1 MEVAQIYPLVN
12 QALAEALGKEEV
24 LARDLS
30 NVVDLGAEVFNARA
44 MDKYVGSLVNQIGRV
59 IFDNRVYKGSVPSV
73 LMEGWEYGS
82 VLEKIRCDI
91 PEATENE
98 SWELVDGASYDQN
111 IFYQPKVTAKF
122 YNSKTTFEVPMS
134 FTSKQVMQSF
144 QNATQLNAFLSM
156 LFTSVE
162 NSLTVALDNLVMNTI
177 DSMIAETVYS
187 EYQGAALNT
196 KSGVRAVNLLKLYNT
211 EFSKTLTA
219 AQAITDADFIRYAS
233 VHMAL
238 YVKRLGKLSTL
249 FNVGGR
255 PKFTSE
261 DYLHIVLLD
270 VFQKKAGAYLNAST
284 YHDEYIKLPNAETV
298 AYWQGSGKAYAFED
312 VSKINVKTASNNTV
326 EVTGILGIMFD
337 RYALGVTNLDKRVTT
352 HYNAKAEFY
361 TNYYKNDAGFF
372 NDLNENFV
380 VFFIA

>member
-187 EYQGAALNT
+187 EYQGAALST

>member
-1 MEVAQIYPLVN
+1 
-12 QALAEALGKEEV
+12 
-24 LARDLS
+24 
-30 NVVDLGAEVFNARA
+30 
-44 MDKYVGSLVNQIGRV
+44 
-59 IFDNRVYKGSVPSV
+59 
-73 LMEGWEYGS
+73 
-82 VLEKIRCDI
+82 
-91 PEATENE
+91 
-98 SWELVDGASYDQN
+98 
-111 IFYQPKVTAKF
+111 
-122 YNSKTTFEVPMS
+122 
-134 FTSKQVMQSF
+134 
-144 QNATQLNAFLSM
+144 
-156 LFTSVE
+156 
-162 NSLTVALDNLVMNTI
+162 MNTI

-187 EYQGAALNT
+187 EYQGAALST